1 MMSYVF
7 LLVLVGCL
15 TVAMP
20 WAGVLALA
28 LGLGG
33 ITWTNRR
40 AAA

>member
-1 MMSYVF
+1 MTYVF

-15 TVAMP
+15 AVAMP
-20 WAGVLALA
+20 WAGLLAVA
-28 LGLGG
+28 LGFAG